1 MRDSD
6 FQQYLSLQGSW
17 NPSFGVY
24 THVYD
29 AWEPIKH
36 NFMYTHGF
44 VLVWAMI
51 LQEKGEKMLK
61 IDIFCGIR
69 DCESVY
75 PPKTYEQHVCVSVQK
90 INIR

>member
-29 AWEPIKH
+29 AWEPNKH
-36 NFMYTHGF
+36 ECMYIHGF
-44 VLVWAMI
+44 VQVWAMI
-51 LQEKGEKMLK
+51 LKKKVNKMLK
-61 IDIFCGIR
+61 IDVFLQ
-69 DCESVY
+69 Y
-75 PPKTYEQHVCVSVQK
+75 P
-90 INIR
+90 

>member
-17 NPSFGVY
+17 NPYFGVY

-36 NFMYTHGF
+36 DSMYIHGF
-44 VLVWAMI
+44 FQVKAMI
-51 LQEKGEKMLK
+51 LQEKVKKRLK
-61 IDIFCGIR
+61 NYVFLR
-69 DCESVY
+69 Y
-75 PPKTYEQHVCVSVQK
+75 P
-90 INIR
+90 